1 MATRRELPAD
11 FAAALDR
18 YPAARDRFT
27 AMPVERQDDWLNW
40 IDRGRGRRARAR
52 RIDDA
57 VRRLSPRATAAEE
70 EVAEPIGPPPDRWWW
85 LWLLLLLLLVIAGL
99 IIWLVF
105 GRGHGKTTVPDVVG
119 MRAPAAASRL
129 HARHLKD
136 SPVPAP
142 SSKPSGVV
150 FAQSPGADRRVDKN
164 STVTISI
171 STGPARKAV
180 PDAVGLVVAI
190 ARAKVTGA
198 GFVAQVQ
205 RHASTRPKG
214 IVFAQQPLAGVTAVK
229 GATVILSVSTG
240 VKPVTVPSVVGETQ
254 GAAVTTLTRAG
265 LKPALRNVPSAKPVG
280 QVISQKPPAG
290 KQVDKGSTVL
300 LNVSKG
306 TGGGT
311 TTVGTTSTTATTA
324 TVTTSAAPARVRVP
338 ATRGLAV
345 TAGLRRLNSAGL
357 RPIVRYVAST
367 QRAETIVSQSPAGA
381 TALRNSRVRVAVS
394 EGPNPAVASTVPS
407 VLGQDQTSA
416 ATALR
421 QAGFKVLV
429 LFRKT
434 TDQTRDGTV
443 IDEQPHAGASIPRGS
458 YVAIFVG
465 RFTG

>member
-240 VKPVTVPSVVGETQ
+240 VKPVTVPSVVGQTQ
-254 GAAVTTLTRAG
+254 GAAVSQLTKLG
-265 LKPALRNVPSAKPVG
+265 LKPKLQNVASQQPAGV
-280 QVISQKPPAG
+280 VVAQKPPAST
-290 KQVDKGSTVL
+290 KVDKGATVT
-300 LNVSKG
+300 LNISKG
-306 TGGGT
+306 TGSGGNTT
-311 TTVGTTSTTATTA
+311 TTVQTTTTG
-324 TVTTSAAPARVRVP
+324 TVTTAAHATIPAVN
-338 ATRGLAV
+338 GLAV
-345 TAGLRRLNSAGL
+345 TAGARRLN
-357 RPIVRYVAST
+357 T
-367 QRAETIVSQSPAGA
+367 
-381 TALRNSRVRVAVS
+381 
-394 EGPNPAVASTVPS
+394 
-407 VLGQDQTSA
+407 
-416 ATALR
+416 
-421 QAGFKVLV
+421 
-429 LFRKT
+429 
-434 TDQTRDGTV
+434 
-443 IDEQPHAGASIPRGS
+443 
-458 YVAIFVG
+458 
-465 RFTG
+465 